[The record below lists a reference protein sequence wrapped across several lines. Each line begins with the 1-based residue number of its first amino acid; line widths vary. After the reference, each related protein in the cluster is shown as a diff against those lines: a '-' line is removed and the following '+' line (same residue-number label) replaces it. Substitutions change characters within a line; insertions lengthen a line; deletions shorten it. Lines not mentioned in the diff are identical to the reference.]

1 LENQKADRS
10 LVEISLE
17 EISLW
22 QKKIIAQIH
31 QKENSIYTIENFIE
45 KYLPVRVLSQISDIM
60 LKIYSDESSQE
71 CKRLLNYEKRMY
83 RQYNTLILNDS
94 GKPDLL

>member
-1 LENQKADRS
+1 MENQKADKS

-60 LKIYSDESSQE
+60 LKIHSDVSSQE
-71 CKRLLNYEKRMY
+71 CKRLLSYEKRMY

-94 GKPDLL
+94 GKPDLM